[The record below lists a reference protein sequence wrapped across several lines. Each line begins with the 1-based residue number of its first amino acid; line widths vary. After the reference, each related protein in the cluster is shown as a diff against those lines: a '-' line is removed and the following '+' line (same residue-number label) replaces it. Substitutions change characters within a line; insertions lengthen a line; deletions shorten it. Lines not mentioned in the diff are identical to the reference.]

1 MPTAARV
8 GGTARRHRTGQN
20 LLTIDRH
27 QPSLIV
33 CRKLTI
39 ASSSASGRPSRP
51 TRFVFMLAVDSG
63 AGQHVLPRLGHWVA
77 NAAGRRGIVEMHD
90 RLQAFEISVVPVG
103 LHEVRRGP
111 LIYIAQCRHP
121 KNRSRTCAVPAT
133 IQNSPRSRP
142 KFGAKGFFSTG
153 RAGATLSC
161 NLVLSS

>member
-1 MPTAARV
+1 M
-8 GGTARRHRTGQN
+8 N
-20 LLTIDRH
+20 
-27 QPSLIV
+27 PSLIV

-63 AGQHVLPRLGHWVA
+63 AGQHVLPRLGHWVG

-111 LIYIAQCRHP
+111 LIHIAQRRHL
-121 KNRSRTCAVPAT
+121 KSRLIVWRQRAPVRIYRRRLAERVPLGEKGTDTAVDE
-133 IQNSPRSRP
+133 
-142 KFGAKGFFSTG
+142 
-153 RAGATLSC
+153 
-161 NLVLSS
+161 